1 MNPPIASPVTHSSS
15 RAAEGF
21 DQALY
26 RKLAWRI
33 MPFLFLCFVLNW
45 LDRVNIGFAH
55 LRFKTDL
62 NISDATFGIIV
73 GVFSIGY
80 LLFEIPS
87 NLLLEKIGAKKT
99 MTRIM
104 ILWGLVT
111 VATAFA
117 QTPGQFYVL
126 RVLLGA
132 AEAGFFPGVILYLTY
147 WFPASHRARITSRF
161 IMAIAVC
168 GIIGGPLSTSIMSN
182 FDTVAGFH
190 GWQWLFVLTGLP
202 PILAGLFAWYWLD
215 NRPADARWLSQD
227 EKRRIE
233 QALAEE
239 RGRRQPGGHQHF
251 LGALKDRKVW
261 FIVLA
266 YCLTIMSTGNV
277 TNIWAPSIIRDSGIT
292 SLSQL
297 GLLSALPYVI
307 AVGVMLLVCRHSDQ
321 QQERRWHFTVPGLLA
336 ALAMLILPQCLSSP
350 TATVATMILMTTGYL
365 SATAVFWT
373 IPTYYLSDRAK
384 AAGLAMVNCCGQI
397 SSLLT
402 PIMIGQIKTATGDIR
417 LALYIVAAM
426 VASGALILF
435 FGVPRKALRDAPS
448 TLEKT
453 HD

>member
-1 MNPPIASPVTHSSS
+1 MNQNVTLPVTPPSPL
-15 RAAEGF
+15 AAEAF

-117 QTPGQFYVL
+117 QTPAQFYVL

-147 WFPASHRARITSRF
+147 WFPASHWARITSRF

-168 GIIGGPLSTSIMSN
+168 GIIGGPISTAIMTH
-182 FDTVAGFH
+182 FDAVAGFH

-202 PILAGLFAWYWLD
+202 PILAGVFAWYWLD
-215 NRPADARWLSQD
+215 DSPAHAQWLSTE
-227 EKRRIE
+227 EKQRIE
-233 QALAEE
+233 NALAAE

-251 LGALKDRKVW
+251 FGALKDRKVW
-261 FIVLA
+261 YIVLA

-292 SLSQL
+292 NLGQL
-297 GLLSALPYVI
+297 GLLSALPYIV
-307 AVGVMLLVCRHSDQ
+307 AVVVMLLVCRHSDRR
-321 QQERRWHFTVPGLLA
+321 QERRWHFTVPGLLA
-336 ALAMLILPQCLSSP
+336 AVAMLVLPHFLFSP
-350 TATVATMILMTTGYL
+350 VSAVAIMTLMTTGYL
-365 SATAVFWT
+365 SATAIFWT

-402 PIMIGQIKTATGDIR
+402 PIMIGHIKTATGDIR

-435 FGVPRKALRDAPS
+435 FGVPRSALRDTTP
-448 TLEKT
+448 LLDKH

>member
-1 MNPPIASPVTHSSS
+1 MNQNVNLPAAPGEPLVAHS
-15 RAAEGF
+15 F

-26 RKLAWRI
+26 RKLARRI
-33 MPFLFLCFVLNW
+33 MPFLFLCFVFNW

-55 LRFKTDL
+55 LQFKTDL
-62 NISDATFGIIV
+62 NISDVTFGIIV
-73 GVFSIGY
+73 GVYSIGY

-87 NLLLEKIGAKKT
+87 NLWLEQIGAKKT

-117 QTPGQFYVL
+117 QTPAQFYAL

-147 WFPASHRARITSRF
+147 WFPASRRASITSRF

-168 GIIGGPLSTSIMSN
+168 GIVGGPLSTTIMSH
-182 FDTVAGFH
+182 FDAVAGLH

-202 PILAGLFAWYWLD
+202 PIVAGIFAWYWLD
-215 NRPADARWLSQD
+215 DSPAHARWLSPH
-227 EKRRIE
+227 EKEHIA
-233 QALAEE
+233 QALAAE
-239 RGRRQPGGHQHF
+239 RACRLSGGHQRF
-251 LGALKDRKVW
+251 SDALKDRKVW
-261 FIVLA
+261 YIVLA

-277 TNIWAPSIIRDSGIT
+277 TNIWAPSIIRESGI
-292 SLSQL
+292 SNLSQL
-297 GLLSALPYVI
+297 GLLSALPYVVAI
-307 AVGVMLLVCRHSDQ
+307 LVMLLICRHSDRH
-321 QQERRWHFTVPGLLA
+321 QERRWHFTLPGLLA
-336 ALAMLILPQCLSSP
+336 ALAMLALPHFLFSP
-350 TATVATMILMTTGYL
+350 VSAVAIMTLMTTGYL
-365 SATAVFWT
+365 SATAIFWT

-402 PIMIGQIKTATGDIR
+402 PIMIGHIKTVTGDIR
-417 LALYIVAAM
+417 LALYIVAAL

-435 FGVPRKALRDAPS
+435 FGVPRNALHDASSSLDTP
-448 TLEKT
+448 